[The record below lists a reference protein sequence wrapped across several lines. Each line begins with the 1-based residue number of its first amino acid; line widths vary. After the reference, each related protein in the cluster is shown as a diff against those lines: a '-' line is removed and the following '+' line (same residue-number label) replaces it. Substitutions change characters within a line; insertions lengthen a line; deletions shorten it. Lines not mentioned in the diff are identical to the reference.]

1 MIRAWKYE
9 DVAAVAEL
17 EKECFRDPWSYQM
30 LAETFMNG
38 RFESVLCEENGE
50 VAGYGGA
57 IFGVEAADIANIAV
71 RESYRG
77 KGIGKKLVNA
87 LVKKL
92 YARGVRRIFL
102 EVRVSNAA
110 AMALYLRCGF
120 VGVAVRPRYYGD
132 GEDALVMKKE
142 KQA

>member
-1 MIRAWKYE
+1 M
-9 DVAAVAEL
+9 
-17 EKECFRDPWSYQM
+17 
-30 LAETFMNG
+30 
-38 RFESVLCEENGE
+38 
-50 VAGYGGA
+50 
-57 IFGVEAADIANIAV
+57 

-132 GEDALVMKKE
+132 GEDALVMQLE

>member
-30 LAETFMNG
+30 LAETFMTG

-132 GEDALVMKKE
+132 GEDALVMQLE